1 MRVLHLFA
9 GTNSTAQAFLDR
21 GHEVVSVDLEPRFGC
36 TITGDI
42 LGMTAADFP
51 GEWDLVLA
59 GVPCEGMGVPQMG
72 KNWLEPGVP
81 RPGTKGEL
89 GYRLLRHTLHL
100 IRELR
105 PRAFIIENPRAMMR
119 KLPEIAPLDM
129 RTVTYCQY
137 GFHYQKPTDLFG
149 RFPPGLRLHPACGPG
164 DACHEAAPRGSS
176 GGVQGLAN
184 SEVRAEVPY
193 ALSMAFCMAMENWP
207 HGTLAGRQMVLAAH
221 PLEVPTRAE

>member
-9 GTNSTAQAFLDR
+9 GTNSTAQAFVDR
-21 GHEVVSVDLEPRFGC
+21 GHEVVSVDLDPAFGC
-36 TITGDI
+36 TVTGNV
-42 LGMTAADFP
+42 LEMTAADFP
-51 GEWDLVLA
+51 GPWDIVIA
-59 GVPCEGMGVPQMG
+59 GCPCEGMGVPQMG

-89 GYRLLRHTLHL
+89 GYALLRKTLAL
-100 IRELR
+100 VKDLE

-119 KLPEIAPLDM
+119 KLPEVQDLDV

-149 RFPPGLRLHPACGPG
+149 RFPPTLRLHPPCGPG
-164 DACHEAAPRGSS
+164 DPCHEPAPRGSS

-184 SEVRAEVPY
+184 SEVRARVPY
-193 ALSMAFCMAMENWP
+193 ALSMALCMAMENWP
-207 HGTLAGRQMVLAAH
+207 AGSAAMRQGVLA
-221 PLEVPTRAE
+221 LG